1 MDCKVFLVLLV
12 NMAIKV
18 LLALWVPPA
27 LGALLVLLALLAKMV
42 ALDILEQL
50 DLLAFVALRVAKVL
64 LALLVLLAPLDLQAQ
79 VVVVMTSV
87 MMETSIGLTSLVHH
101 LLSDPRIM
109 KLMLL

>member
-1 MDCKVFLVLLV
+1 MGFSLAHTVLVSSLLR
-12 NMAIKV
+12 
-18 LLALWVPPA
+18 
-27 LGALLVLLALLAKMV
+27 ALLVLLALLAKMV